1 MFIKLEEKTMTK
13 QKTLY
18 TAIFLDSESVQKI
31 EAITGLKNNVE
42 NIHSTL
48 TFMPNEAVPA
58 ELLGT
63 TVKMQVTACGWYT
76 ENGTKKNFGLKI
88 AEESLPPEVR
98 NISKNAQQ
106 GIQHVTVLVIND
118 GKAVDTA
125 KCKWS
130 TPLNFTIEGKIGY
143 CTIAE
148 PSIVRFN

>member
-1 MFIKLEEKTMTK
+1 MTK
-13 QKTLY
+13 VLY
-18 TAIFLDSESVQKI
+18 SAIFLNSESVQKI
-31 EAITGLKNNVE
+31 EAITGLKANAE

-48 TFMPNEAVPA
+48 TFMPVEAVPA

-63 TVKMQVTACGWYT
+63 TVKMRVIASGWYT
-76 ENGTKKNFGLKI
+76 EEGTKKNFGLKI
-88 AEESLPPEVR
+88 AEESLPDSVKA
-98 NISKNAQQ
+98 ISKNAQQ
-106 GIQHVTVLVIND
+106 GIQHVTVLVQNG

-130 TPLNFTIEGKIGY
+130 TPLDFTIEGKIGY

>member
-1 MFIKLEEKTMTK
+1 MKN
-13 QKTLY
+13 QKILY
-18 TAIFLDSESVQKI
+18 TAIFLNDESVQKI

-48 TFMPNEAVPA
+48 TFMPTEEIPA
-58 ELLGT
+58 DLLGA
-63 TVKMQVTACGWYT
+63 TVKMQVTASGWYT
-76 ENGTKKNFGLKI
+76 ENSTKKNFGLKI

-106 GIQHVTVLVIND
+106 GIQHVTVLVING

-125 KCKWS
+125 KCQWD